1 MKNKTLT
8 ALVLASAVALGGPAL
23 AQEQTA
29 SVSAQTGQVTVSSRG
44 SDFQTLAQGQT
55 VRVGDRVMLLEG
67 SSVTLNFSNGC
78 ALNLNKPGVY
88 TVPAVSGSSGCG
100 AFNAQ
105 GVDWTGAAI
114 IAGGVAVVA
123 AGLASM
129 DEVPGPPESR

>member
-1 MKNKTLT
+1 MKKSLT
-8 ALVLASAVALGGPAL
+8 ALAFATTLALGGQAF
-23 AQEQTA
+23 AQEQGA
-29 SVSAQTGQVTVSSRG
+29 AVGAQVGQVTVSSGG
-44 SDFQTLAQGQT
+44 SDFRTVSTGQP
-55 VRVGDRVMLLEG
+55 VRAGDRVMLLEG
-67 SSVTLNFSNGC
+67 SAVTLNFRNGC

-88 TVPAVSGSSGCG
+88 TVPAVCTPGV
-100 AFNAQ
+100 AAQ